1 MLKCTVNKNQF
12 NFIYWLHR
20 ACSLYVFTMISM
32 NTTAAPILFKLLFQ
46 VECVDPPELRDGQG
60 VADPKDRL
68 LLLVKNYFAASKR
81 DRLALSNGF
90 SGLPRRF

>member
-60 VADPKDRL
+60 VADPKDRP
-68 LLLVKNYFAASKR
+68 LLLVKKLLCR
-81 DRLALSNGF
+81 VKTG
-90 SGLPRRF
+90 